1 MAHNRLCIYI
11 IHYVQ
16 FIILGENPGIWKLW
30 TDYGHYELP
39 EPLMVPRPLQPRS
52 LGHNPLSVE
61 RGGSQMSL
69 LASGCYPCGAYVLRR
84 AAEQRLQDQK
94 AEYHILP
101 RLGLKPEMFQYH

>member
-39 EPLMVPRPLQPRS
+39 EPLMYNVSEEFSKQYFKLGTLQADVYFRNSVLIFCIALRTRS
-52 LGHNPLSVE
+52 HG
-61 RGGSQMSL
+61 
-69 LASGCYPCGAYVLRR
+69 
-84 AAEQRLQDQK
+84 
-94 AEYHILP
+94 I
-101 RLGLKPEMFQYH
+101 

>member
-39 EPLMVPRPLQPRS
+39 EPLMSYDIGFVT
-52 LGHNPLSVE
+52 VE
-61 RGGSQMSL
+61 LMQ
-69 LASGCYPCGAYVLRR
+69 SGNKVSDAMM
-84 AAEQRLQDQK
+84 K
-94 AEYHILP
+94 
-101 RLGLKPEMFQYH
+101 

>member
-39 EPLMVPRPLQPRS
+39 EPLMD
-52 LGHNPLSVE
+52 
-61 RGGSQMSL
+61 
-69 LASGCYPCGAYVLRR
+69 AGAAGPALRCR
-84 AAEQRLQDQK
+84 FAPPGRTVSPVAA
-94 AEYHILP
+94 ACV
-101 RLGLKPEMFQYH
+101 